1 MSGQALT
8 GSELAS
14 LARIS
19 RPTAS
24 EHLTKLVNARLLAVT
39 KKRRYNYYRIAS
51 PLVARM
57 LESIKAVAAI
67 EVPARH
73 QPHSTQDARLRFART
88 CYDHL
93 AGRLGVAIA
102 DVLVA
107 KGHIILNE
115 DGGEMTNSGEE
126 FLSGFGAKFT
136 ATSRNRRI
144 FCRPCLDWS
153 ERRYHVAGL
162 VGAEIWRCCVDL
174 GWLAR
179 DRDTRAMQLTA
190 KGLIGFRDTF
200 GISLNDCNEPNTVK
214 RHRHPLPKFVS

>member
-1 MSGQALT
+1 
-8 GSELAS
+8 
-14 LARIS
+14 
-19 RPTAS
+19 
-24 EHLTKLVNARLLAVT
+24 
-39 KKRRYNYYRIAS
+39 
-51 PLVARM
+51 M

-67 EVPARH
+67 EVPARY
-73 QPHSTQDARLRFART
+73 QPHSTQDAPLRFART

-93 AGRLGVAIA
+93 AGWLGVAIA

-126 FLSGFGAKFT
+126 FLSRFGAKFT

-174 GWLAR
+174 GWLRR
-179 DRDTRAMQLTA
+179 DRDTRAVRLTA

-200 GISLNDCNEPNTVK
+200 GISLNDRNEPNT
-214 RHRHPLPKFVS
+214 S